1 MIYRISIHFLTIR
14 RKHAYTEKMH
24 KVFTLQDNHYSYRCC
39 FVFCHDAGFG
49 GPCYHPP
56 LGTV

>member
-24 KVFTLQDNHYSYRCC
+24 KVFTLQDNQR
-39 FVFCHDAGFG
+39 VRKI
-49 GPCYHPP
+49 
-56 LGTV
+56 LWVTLR